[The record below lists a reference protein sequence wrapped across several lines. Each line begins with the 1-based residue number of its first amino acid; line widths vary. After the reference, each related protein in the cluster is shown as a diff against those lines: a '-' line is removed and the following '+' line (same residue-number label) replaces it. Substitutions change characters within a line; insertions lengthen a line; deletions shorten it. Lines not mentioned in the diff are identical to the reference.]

1 MISHASI
8 LEDRSK
14 TSSSRH
20 IEKMHAFPYVGFTS
34 SGNILEVY
42 YFGDSQNIC
51 TKPESSI
58 QLHRKSVNKSLQ
70 ISLNMATARISDE
83 VESFDLLSG
92 VHCCLEQIEVCL
104 MDIRRTS
111 VVMNPLSLKF
121 CTTADNFITNVSVL
135 VADDSVF

>member
-1 MISHASI
+1 MWWI
-8 LEDRSK
+8 LEA
-14 TSSSRH
+14 SSVKEKHLVIVTAESTHWNEVSISR
-20 IEKMHAFPYVGFTS
+20 
-34 SGNILEVY
+34 L
-42 YFGDSQNIC
+42 
-51 TKPESSI
+51 
-58 QLHRKSVNKSLQ
+58 RKHFSAN
-70 ISLNMATARISDE
+70 ISDE

-121 CTTADNFITNVSVL
+121 YTTADNFITYVSVL